1 MGPLGGPGADDAD
14 SAARCSSSPQ
24 RFALCC
30 FAAQVSGLAFG
41 VRWSTG
47 DGFRHSMVGP
57 KGQENSAQ
65 ALAWVASLQRRSPCR
80 GVREGF
86 CKATKRIRRFLRINA
101 NRRLV
106 LFPRPYRAERI
117 YSGPPRLKPGLSFL
131 GPSGRPS
138 TVNRQPPTGD
148 RQPTTDDRRPT
159 TDDRRPTT
167 GDRRP
172 PTANRQPLTGDGNR

>member
-14 SAARCSSSPQ
+14 SAARCSRSPQ

-41 VRWSTG
+41 VRWSTA
-47 DGFRHSMVGP
+47 DGVRHSTVGP

-86 CKATKRIRRFLRINA
+86 CKATKRIKRFLRINA

-131 GPSGRPS
+131 GPSG
-138 TVNRQPPTGD
+138 QPPTAN
-148 RQPTTDDRRPT
+148 RRPT
-159 TDDRRPTT
+159 TDDRRLSTANRRPAT
-167 GDRRP
+167 GDRRT
-172 PTANRQPLTGDGNR
+172 PTANRQPLIANR

>member
-1 MGPLGGPGADDAD
+1 MGQPGGPGADDAD

-41 VRWSTG
+41 VRWSTA
-47 DGFRHSMVGP
+47 DGVWHSMVGP

-131 GPSGRPS
+131 GPSGQPS

-148 RQPTTDDRRPT
+148 RQSAIGDWRPATDDRRPT
-159 TDDRRPTT
+159 TD
-167 GDRRP
+167 DRRP
-172 PTANRQPLTGDGNR
+172 PTANRQPLTGGGNR

>member
-86 CKATKRIRRFLRINA
+86 CKATKRIKRFLRINA

-131 GPSGRPS
+131 GPSGRP
-138 TVNRQPPTGD
+138 P
-148 RQPTTDDRRPT
+148 TDDRRPAT
-159 TDDRRPTT
+159 GERRPAT
-167 GDRRP
+167 GDRRT
-172 PTANRQPLTGDGNR
+172 PTANCQPLIANR